1 MNMNFNNE
9 SQKKEPLTNHIQ
21 LRKWMESPKP
31 CKSDRGDAKTGYSRR
46 IGSGSG
52 QIARFKMIRVTPE
65 AGQIVTSQ
73 ILHKIRIKI
82 SSIQNKE
89 ILIPVQG

>member
-1 MNMNFNNE
+1 M
-9 SQKKEPLTNHIQ
+9 
-21 LRKWMESPKP
+21 PKQVT
-31 CKSDRGDAKTGYSRR
+31 REE
-46 IGSGSG
+46 SG
-52 QIARFKMIRVTPE
+52 QIARFKMIRVAPE